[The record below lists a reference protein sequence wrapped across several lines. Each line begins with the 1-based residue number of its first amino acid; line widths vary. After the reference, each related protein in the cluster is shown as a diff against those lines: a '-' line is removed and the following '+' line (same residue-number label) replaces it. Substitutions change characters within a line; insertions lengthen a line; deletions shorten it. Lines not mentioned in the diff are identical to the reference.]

1 MSVKRPSIF
10 LVKFLGWSFA
20 DVVQQG
26 CPTQPEIILRLDVSV
41 RLLLLKVYVLAE
53 LLGYWPRQ
61 VTEVLIPLLEK
72 LAGGFRVDVFER
84 AVGVEEKWQRL
95 RKWRQKKLM
104 ERETPPQIFA
114 EKNNAAPFRYTTA

>member
-1 MSVKRPSIF
+1 MNPQRGS
-10 LVKFLGWSFA
+10 
-20 DVVQQG
+20 
-26 CPTQPEIILRLDVSV
+26 SV
-41 RLLLLKVYVLAE
+41 RERPARSRLRRTHE
-53 LLGYWPRQ
+53 
-61 VTEVLIPLLEK
+61 EVERFGVPAMHVASK